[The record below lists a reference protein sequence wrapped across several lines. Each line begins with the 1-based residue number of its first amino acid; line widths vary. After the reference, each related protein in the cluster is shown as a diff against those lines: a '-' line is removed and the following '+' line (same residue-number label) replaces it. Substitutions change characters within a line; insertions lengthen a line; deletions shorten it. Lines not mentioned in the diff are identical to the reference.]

1 MYLDDIL
8 AHHRVLARDDHRDI
22 GLLVAQARAMG
33 PIKSFRNAIVDAT
46 RDHLA
51 VIAEIKRRSPSK
63 GDLNVGLDPAQI
75 AKSYE
80 IGGASC
86 LSVLTD
92 EKYFG
97 GSPQDLMTARRAS
110 LLPVI
115 RKDFTVSLADVCDT
129 RLMGAD
135 CILLIVAALTTAELT
150 EFHQASL
157 DIGLDVLVEVHGA
170 EELKIALAIGATLI
184 GVNQRN
190 LATFEVDH
198 TRAQQLATLIP
209 TGVVKVAESGVRNS
223 DDARALRDS
232 GYDAVLVGES
242 LITSGDI
249 SASIKGLLAR

>member
-8 AHHRVLARDDHRDI
+8 VHHRALAGDDHRDVD
-22 GLLVAQARAMG
+22 LLVAQARAMR
-33 PIKSFRNAIVDAT
+33 PIKSFRNAIVDAS

-75 AKSYE
+75 AKRYE
-80 IGGASC
+80 VGGASC

-97 GSPQDLMTARRAS
+97 GSSQDLVTARRES
-110 LLPVI
+110 QLPVL

-150 EFHQASL
+150 EFHPPK
-157 DIGLDVLVEVHGA
+157 EVCRHVPLCA
-170 EELKIALAIGATLI
+170 A
-184 GVNQRN
+184 
-190 LATFEVDH
+190 
-198 TRAQQLATLIP
+198 
-209 TGVVKVAESGVRNS
+209 
-223 DDARALRDS
+223 
-232 GYDAVLVGES
+232 
-242 LITSGDI
+242 
-249 SASIKGLLAR
+249 

>member
-1 MYLDDIL
+1 MYLDEIL
-8 AHHRVLARDDHRDI
+8 AHHRALARDDHRDV

-33 PIKSFRNAIVDAT
+33 PIKSFRNAIVDASQ
-46 RDHLA
+46 DHLA

-75 AKSYE
+75 AQSYE

-97 GSPQDLMTARRAS
+97 GSPQDLSAARRAS
-110 LLPVI
+110 QLPVI
-115 RKDFTVSLADVCDT
+115 RKDFTVSRADVCDT

-135 CILLIVAALTTAELT
+135 CILLIVAALTTVELS
-150 EFHQASL
+150 EFHRVSL
-157 DIGLDVLVEVHGA
+157 DIGLEVLVEVHSV
-170 EELKIALAIGATLI
+170 EELKIALGIGATLI

-198 TRAQQLATLIP
+198 TRAQQMATQFP

-223 DDARALRDS
+223 DDARALRES

-242 LITSGDI
+242 LITSKDI
-249 SASIKGLLAR
+249 SETLKGLLVR

>member
-1 MYLDDIL
+1 MYLDEIL
-8 AHHRVLARDDHRDI
+8 AHHRALARDDHRDV

-33 PIKSFRNAIVDAT
+33 PIKSFRNAIVDASQ
-46 RDHLA
+46 DHLA

-75 AKSYE
+75 ARSYE

-97 GSPQDLMTARRAS
+97 GSPQDLSAARRAS
-110 LLPVI
+110 QLPVI
-115 RKDFTVSLADVCDT
+115 RKDFTVSRADVCDT

-135 CILLIVAALTTAELT
+135 CILLIVAALTTAELS
-150 EFHQASL
+150 EFHRVSL
-157 DIGLDVLVEVHGA
+157 DIGLEVLVEVHGA
-170 EELKIALAIGATLI
+170 EELKIALGIGATLI

-198 TRAQQLATLIP
+198 TRAQQMATLFP

-223 DDARALRDS
+223 DDARALRKS

-242 LITSGDI
+242 LITSKDI
-249 SASIKGLLAR
+249 SETLKGLLVR